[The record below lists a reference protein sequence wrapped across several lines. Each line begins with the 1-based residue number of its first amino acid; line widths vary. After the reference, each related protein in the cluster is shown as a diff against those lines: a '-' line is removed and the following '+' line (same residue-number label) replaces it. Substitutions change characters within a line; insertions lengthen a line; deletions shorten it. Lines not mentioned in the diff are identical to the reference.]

1 MKRRDGRAWMS
12 IRVTCSAAF
21 AVFSASG
28 KNLPRRGL
36 GILHEALS
44 TKHLPM
50 NEADTKA
57 GCRPALIGVCSDENS
72 SFLRGSAGAPPLIRA
87 ALFSD
92 AANMWSESGV
102 DLGTDGTF
110 FDAGDIKPSSAEDI
124 ENA

>member
-1 MKRRDGRAWMS
+1 
-12 IRVTCSAAF
+12 
-21 AVFSASG
+21 
-28 KNLPRRGL
+28 
-36 GILHEALS
+36 
-44 TKHLPM
+44 M

-124 ENA
+124 ENAINGLLARELRPLALGGEQSIAYPIIRAM